1 MKMWKYYAFLSA
13 LFAAATAIFAK
24 LGVQTVNSNLATA
37 IRTTI
42 ILVLTWSI
50 VLLGNHATELRE
62 VSRPA
67 WLFLLLSGVS
77 TGLSWLFYF
86 KALQVGDVSRVASVD
101 KLSIVLTLVLAFI
114 FLHEQM
120 SLKVL
125 VGGVLIA
132 AGSILMVV

>member
-1 MKMWKYYAFLSA
+1 MWKYYAFLSA

-62 VSRPA
+62 VSRA
-67 WLFLLLSGVS
+67 TWLFLLLSGVS

-101 KLSIVLTLVLAFI
+101 KLSIVLTLVLAFV

-120 SLKVL
+120 SIKVL
-125 VGGVLIA
+125 IGAVLIA